1 METRLDLSRN
11 RKLLPSRVFSNVLVI
26 GAAVTK
32 NKQLI
37 PIFLREAT
45 TQDNTIVSLPSKFQ
59 NNCWRSTFLQ
69 NCRYIKTLCCYFT
82 LVQVQF
88 QVLNLVTMLCLISGW
103 VSAQKLLSTSGDV
116 PLFHLNTRFFCRHK
130 HNCTN
135 PNSPSKTSG
144 LCCHNRLEIFTCFT
158 LYKRWHAAAN
168 RRHWLATTISQM
180 KVRVYSSIA
189 SLMET
194 WSYRFVL
201 AGTLNRSLSRQP
213 RWHGIE
219 DKRRFPFCLVLRRLS
234 SEPTCSLAAPWLWME
249 QDLK

>member
-1 METRLDLSRN
+1 M
-11 RKLLPSRVFSNVLVI
+11 FSSGLVI

-45 TQDNTIVSLPSKFQ
+45 QDNTIVSLPPKCQ

-116 PLFHLNTRFFCRHK
+116 VSFKHTFFCRHK

-158 LYKRWHAAAN
+158 LTN
-168 RRHWLATTISQM
+168 VETQPQTDVTGSQPPYP
-180 KVRVYSSIA
+180 K
-189 SLMET
+189 
-194 WSYRFVL
+194 
-201 AGTLNRSLSRQP
+201 
-213 RWHGIE
+213 
-219 DKRRFPFCLVLRRLS
+219 
-234 SEPTCSLAAPWLWME
+234 
-249 QDLK
+249 